1 MKKLSTAA
9 LGFAARS
16 LCAIRGYEAP
26 SGPVLDSARLEIER
40 LAQAAAAY
48 EMGESFDRYVG
59 QRATLTRDVRLGDP
73 GAFLVSGAEVRVV
86 GIVDD
91 ETFSVEPAD
100 LPGDSVAVSLY
111 DLAFFPEEPVT
122 ADPHPDEAAQG
133 ERVVGMSPALGAPYG
148 VETAS
153 TLDLGDATPET
164 PRHGPQT
171 SAQAMPATAPDVSVG
186 YYRPARPLTVEEVD
200 QLADVCV
207 EYAQVRAEV
216 LRGWK
221 VGDERKAERARSEA
235 DELRGRILAMVG
247 RLVPPEPRAEP
258 SGTTEPQGSGCGVDG
273 CEVCGG

>member
-111 DLAFFPEEPVT
+111 DLAFFPEEPAT
-122 ADPHPDEAAQG
+122 ADPHPDEVAQG

-148 VETAS
+148 VETLP

-171 SAQAMPATAPDVSVG
+171 SAQG
-186 YYRPARPLTVEEVD
+186 YTPARPLTVEEVD
-200 QLADVCV
+200 QLADVCA
-207 EYAQVRAEV
+207 EYDAAR
-216 LRGWK
+216 
-221 VGDERKAERARSEA
+221 RKAETTGAKTGDRYRVEV

-247 RLVPPEPRAEP
+247 RLVPPESPAEP